1 MNSKHLGLLMAGLL
15 AFANVGTSVVL
26 AADKIYYVSTAGSD
40 DNSGAFG
47 QPFRTINKGVGVL
60 KPGDTLYIRRG
71 TYTEALRDVIPSGTS
86 WKSPVT
92 VAAYPGEEVTLRPG
106 SGEYVIKIQ
115 DNNPAYIIVDRLILD
130 GAGTKAAAV
139 FIATANRPLTVPR
152 HIRLI
157 NCEIKNAREQGIMVY
172 SSPANARSH
181 QADYNEF
188 INLKVHDIGRD
199 KSNHG
204 FYINTSHNLID
215 HCEVWKVHGIGIQ
228 IYKTKGR
235 NGLNCNDNT
244 IRCCKIHD
252 TGLDTSDVTAGIV
265 ITVGNGNLVC
275 NNLIWNNYNGVQIDT
290 GASQT
295 KVYNNTICKSHGDAG
310 IRNGYPN
317 PPGARSTII
326 LNNVLYQNKN
336 SNKILDYGRD
346 TFADYN
352 LIGNTDPK
360 FMNAAAHDFHLQA
373 DSPAID
379 AGATLREVTT
389 DYEEVQ
395 RPQGKAYDMGAYE
408 YGSPAPPKPGETR
421 KRRGKP

>member
-1 MNSKHLGLLMAGLL
+1 MSTKQLSLVMAGLL
-15 AFANVGTSVVL
+15 ALLKVGSSAAP
-26 AADKIYYVSTAGSD
+26 AADNTYYVSTTGAD
-40 DNSGAFG
+40 DNSGAYEH
-47 QPFRTINKGVGVL
+47 PFRTINKGARVL
-60 KPGDTLYIRRG
+60 KPGDTLSIRRG
-71 TYTEALRDVIPSGTS
+71 TYAEALRSVIPSGTS

-92 VAAYPGEEVTLRPG
+92 VATYKGEEVTLRPG
-106 SGEYVIKIQ
+106 SGEDVLRFQ
-115 DNNPAYIIVDRLILD
+115 DNNPAFIIVDGLILD
-130 GAGTKAAAV
+130 GAGTTAATV
-139 FIATANRPLTVPR
+139 FITTANGPVTVPH

-157 NCEIKNAREQGIMVY
+157 NCEIKNAREQGIMVH
-172 SSPANARSH
+172 SLPTARAP

-188 INLKVHDIGRD
+188 INLKIHDVG
-199 KSNHG
+199 KTKYHHG
-204 FYINTSHNLID
+204 LYINTSHNLND
-215 HCEVWKVHGIGIQ
+215 HCEVWNVHGIGIQ

-235 NGLNCNDNT
+235 IGLNCNDNT

-317 PPGARSTII
+317 PPGARSTIL
-326 LNNVLYQNKN
+326 LNNILYQNKN
-336 SNKILDYGRD
+336 GNKILDYGRD

-360 FMNAAAHDFHLQA
+360 FMNAAAHDFRLQA
-373 DSPAID
+373 NSPAID
-379 AGATLREVTT
+379 AGTTLKEVTT
-389 DYEEVQ
+389 DCDGVQ

-408 YGSPAPPKPGETR
+408 YTLAGPKVRTDGPGQR
-421 KRRGKP
+421 KP